1 MPYEFK
7 LPDLGEGITE
17 AELRKWLVREGDAV
31 SEHQGIAEVE
41 TDKAVV
47 EVPSPRRGRVV
58 RLHQVEGAIVRVG
71 DTLLT
76 IAEEGEQPKEERPR
90 PFGIVGTLPEAED
103 EARTEAGVKKG
114 REILATPAVRAL
126 AREMGVSL
134 EGVRGTGP
142 RGSITRED
150 LMKAAVPAVPPAD
163 RHGEVER
170 IPLRGVRRTIARNLI
185 AAQRATASV
194 TTMDE
199 ADVTDL
205 WELRLRELRPMQEMG
220 IHLTFFPFFIKA
232 VQHALGE
239 HPLMNASVDE
249 GREEIVV
256 KKYCNIGIAVDTP
269 DGLMV
274 PVVKDV
280 KGKSILELARE
291 IQHLGER
298 ARGRKITLEE
308 MKGSTFTITDFG
320 HFGGTY
326 ATPVINYPDVAI
338 LGCGRIA
345 DRPWVKDGQVV
356 PRKVLP
362 LSLTFDHRVT
372 DGVDAASFLG
382 KVVHYLEDPTL
393 LFLESL

>member
-17 AELRKWLVREGDAV
+17 AELRRWLVNEGDTV
-31 SEHQGIAEVE
+31 SEHQGVAEVE

-47 EVPSPRRGRVV
+47 EVPSPRSGLIV
-58 RLHQVEGAIVRVG
+58 RLHQAEGAIVRVG
-71 DTLLT
+71 ETLLT
-76 IAEEGEQPKEERPR
+76 IGEAGELPEVERPR
-90 PFGIVGTLPEAED
+90 SVGIVGTLPEAED
-103 EARTEAGVKKG
+103 EERAEIDTEG
-114 REILATPAVRAL
+114 RRNILATPAVRAR
-126 AREMGVSL
+126 AREMGLVL
-134 EGVRGTGP
+134 EGIRGTGP

-150 LMKAAVPAVPPAD
+150 LAKGATPAIPPAD
-163 RHGEVER
+163 RHGAVER
-170 IPLRGVRRTIARNLI
+170 IPLRGVRRTIARNLL
-185 AAQRATASV
+185 AAQRATAFV

-199 ADVTDL
+199 ADVSDL
-205 WELRLRELRPMQEMG
+205 WELRLRELRAMKDKG

-232 VQHALGE
+232 VQHSLAA
-239 HPLMNASVDE
+239 HPLLNASVDE

-256 KKYCNIGIAVDTP
+256 KNYCNIGIAVDTP
-269 DGLMV
+269 DGLLV

-280 KGKSILELARE
+280 ANKSILVLAQEL
-291 IQHLGER
+291 QNLGER
-298 ARGRKITLEE
+298 ARGRQITLEE
-308 MKGSTFTITDFG
+308 MQGSTFTITDFG

-372 DGVDAASFLG
+372 DGVDAATFLG
-382 KVVHYLEDPTL
+382 KVIRYLEDPTL
-393 LFLESL
+393 LFLEST